1 MKWRFEDIQT
11 FLDVMDSGSITATA
25 ARLNLSKSVV
35 SKRISDLEAALGT
48 SLFQRSPG
56 RIRPTETAASFF
68 ERVHPLVAEIGQAAE
83 SAAWGMH
90 GLRGR
95 LRITAPMTFG
105 TLHLSPII
113 AEFARRH
120 PELELVVDYDDRMV
134 DLVRNGFDVGIRIG
148 APRDSS
154 LIARKLCVDPRVL
167 CCSPAYAKA
176 RGMPER
182 LEDLTRFERIDYA
195 HVQSSQ
201 LWHFENPGDPG
212 GAPLS
217 VKLESRI
224 VANNG
229 EAMRDLAIAG
239 LGIFLAPMFIA
250 AQPLRDGRLIA
261 LLPDLKPPPLV
272 VSAIYP
278 PAKPLAPK
286 VRAFVDHLAATIRQP
301 DWLSMQGVNAGG

>member
-11 FLDVMDSGSITATA
+11 FLDVMDSGSITASA
-25 ARLNLSKSVV
+25 ARLNLSKSAV

-68 ERVHPLVAEIGQAAE
+68 DRVHPLVTELGEAAE
-83 SAAWGMH
+83 SAAWGLR

-95 LRITAPMTFG
+95 LRITAPMSFG
-105 TLHLSPII
+105 TLHLSGII
-113 AEFARRH
+113 ADFAHQH
-120 PELELVVDYDDRMV
+120 PELELTIDYDDRMV
-134 DLVRNGFDVGIRIG
+134 DLIRSGFDVGIRVG

-154 LIARKLCVDPRVL
+154 LVARKLCVDPRVI
-167 CCSPAYAKA
+167 CCSPAYARAK
-176 RGMPER
+176 GMPER
-182 LEDLTRFERIDYA
+182 IEDLARFERIDYA
-195 HVQSSQ
+195 HVQSNQ
-201 LWHFENPGDPG
+201 LWHFENPDDPK

-217 VKLESRI
+217 VTLKSRI

-239 LGIFLAPMFIA
+239 LGIFLAPMFIVA
-250 AQPLRDGRLIA
+250 EPLADGRLIA
-261 LLPDLKPPPLV
+261 LLPALKPPPLV

-278 PAKPLAPK
+278 PATPLAPK
-286 VRAFVDHLAATIRQP
+286 VRAFVDHLAASIGRQP
-301 DWLSMQGVNAGG
+301 DWLSAAART